1 MQNETNHHEVE
12 PDDQIGR
19 CVREYRKQQKLS
31 LSRTSDLTGLSIS
44 MISKIER
51 GLASPSVRSLYALSH
66 GLNIPIGTLFNAT
79 DGERANRLSTS
90 VPNEEDSLVVRK
102 NMRRSLDFGQKRL
115 VKELLTPQPIGT
127 LEMLMIVLEPGGS
140 TGDDVFSHDGEE
152 GGLVLEGALELWV
165 DETCLLLH
173 PGDSFT
179 FRSQRRHKFR
189 NVADVTT
196 RVLWIN
202 TPPIY

>member
-1 MQNETNHHEVE
+1 MTEDYQ
-12 PDDQIGR
+12 PDEQIGR
-19 CVREYRKQQKLS
+19 CVRRFRKQKNLS
-31 LSRTSDLTGLSIS
+31 LHQVSDLTGLSIS

-51 GLASPSVRSLYALSH
+51 GLTSPSVKSLYALSH
-66 GLNIPIGTLFNAT
+66 GLNLPLGTLFNDP
-79 DGERANRLSTS
+79 DGEAPDKTDNSSRD
-90 VPNEEDSLVVRK
+90 EEATLVVRK
-102 NMRRSLDFGQKRL
+102 DMRRSLDFGEKRL
-115 VKELLTPQPIGT
+115 VKELLTPQPIGS

-152 GGLVLEGALELWV
+152 GGLVMTGALELWV
-165 DETCLLLH
+165 DDTCLLLH

-179 FRSQRRHKFR
+179 FRSQRRHRFR
-189 NVADVTT
+189 NAADETT

>member
-1 MQNETNHHEVE
+1 MVTTERR
-12 PDDQIGR
+12 PDEAVGR
-19 CVREYRKQQKLS
+19 SVRFHRKQQGLS
-31 LSRTSDLTGLSIS
+31 LEQASELTGLSVS

-51 GLASPSVRSLYALSH
+51 GLTSPSVRSLYALSH
-66 GLNIPIGTLFNAT
+66 GLKIPVGTLFSDHSKMPAV
-79 DGERANRLSTS
+79 DREDLHA
-90 VPNEEDSLVVRK
+90 EEEAGLVVRK
-102 NMRRSLDFGQKRL
+102 SARRTLDFGEKRL

-127 LEMLMIVLEPGGS
+127 LELLMIVLSPGGS

-152 GGLVLEGALELWV
+152 GGVVLSGALELWV
-165 DETCLLLH
+165 DEKRLLLY

-179 FRSQRRHKFR
+179 FKSRRPHRFS
-189 NVADVTT
+189 NAADEET

>member
-1 MQNETNHHEVE
+1 MIEKDTPVDSG
-12 PDDQIGR
+12 PDEQIGR
-19 CVREYRKQQKLS
+19 CVRQFRKQKKLS
-31 LSRTSDLTGLSIS
+31 LNQASELTGLSIS

-51 GLASPSVRSLYALSH
+51 GVTSPSVRSLYALSH
-66 GLNIPIGTLFNAT
+66 GLNLPLGALFNEPTTEQVAKA
-79 DGERANRLSTS
+79 D
-90 VPNEEDSLVVRK
+90 VPPAAEVGLVVRK
-102 NMRRSLDFGQKRL
+102 DQRRSLDFGEKRL

-140 TGDDVFSHDGEE
+140 TGEDVFSHDGEE

-165 DETCLLLH
+165 DDTRVVLH

-179 FRSQRRHKFR
+179 FRSQRKHRFC
-189 NVADVTT
+189 NAADVTT